1 MLNFVPSLISLLS
14 YGSASAASKKA
25 IGIIGRHKAIVYAYI
40 VLVVLLAAGA
50 VILGEEFSF
59 PLEIL
64 PFYIAQVSI
73 GALGAIAAYK
83 ALDYGKASIVSPIGK
98 VYVLAVLAT
107 SIIILGEELTI
118 GQIAGSVAIVGSA
131 VVLAMDKAG
140 KLKAEK
146 WMLYLGFSVICRA
159 YYFTFIKNFVLLFGA
174 YQTAVLLEVGIAVF
188 TIAFHALRGRDI
200 SPPAA
205 GKLRYPA
212 APGILVFIGSVF
224 YNLSVSYIGAALTAA
239 ISAGTPIVNS
249 VASYALLREK
259 LDMHKYAA
267 IVLMVVGLAMVFLF

>member
-1 MLNFVPSLISLLS
+1 MLSFLPSLISLLS

-25 IGIIGRHKAIVYAYI
+25 ISVIGRHKAIVYAYA

-50 VILGEEFSF
+50 VVLGEQFSF

-64 PFYIAQVSI
+64 PFYIVQVSI

-98 VYVLAVLAT
+98 VYVLAVLAAG
-107 SIIILGEELTI
+107 IIILGEELSI
-118 GQIAGSVAIVGSA
+118 GQIAGSLSIVASA
-131 VVLAMDKAG
+131 VVLAMDRAG
-140 KLKAEK
+140 KLRAEK
-146 WMLYLGFSVICRA
+146 WMLYLGLSVICRA
-159 YYFTFIKNFVLLFGA
+159 YYYTFIKNFVLLFGA
-174 YQTAVLLEVGIAVF
+174 YQTAVLLELGIAGF

-205 GKLRYPA
+205 GKLKYPA
-212 APGILVFIGSVF
+212 VPGILVFLGSIS

-249 VASYALLREK
+249 IASYAILKEK
-259 LDMHKYAA
+259 LDMRKYAA
-267 IVLMVVGLAMVFLF
+267 IVLMVAGLLMVFVL